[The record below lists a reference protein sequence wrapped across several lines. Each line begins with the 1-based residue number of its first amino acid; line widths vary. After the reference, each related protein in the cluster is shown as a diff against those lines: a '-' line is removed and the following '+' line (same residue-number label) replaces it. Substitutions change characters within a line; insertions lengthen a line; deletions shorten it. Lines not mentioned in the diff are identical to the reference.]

1 MTAES
6 KKMWR
11 AIGLMSGTS
20 LDGVDAALVETDG
33 EAELRWGPA
42 LTIAYDNTLRERL
55 RRALG
60 GRSPVKAI
68 ERALTLAHAEV
79 VVAVLA
85 KAGCAADQI
94 DVVGFH
100 GQTIVHRPAEGV
112 TWQIGDAAL
121 LAARTHIDIVAD
133 FRSADVAAGGQGAP
147 LVPVFHRALAAPLER
162 PVAVL
167 NIGGVAN
174 VTWIGRQDGAD
185 AEMLAFDTGPGN
197 ALIDD
202 WMLAHTGRP
211 VDEHGAAAARGKTD
225 ATILGRLL
233 DHEYFARRPPKSL
246 DRNAFDPTLVEKLS
260 TEDGA
265 ATLTAF
271 TAAAAAAARRH
282 FPEPALTWIV
292 TGGGRRNPTLMAE
305 LGRAMQGTAIRAAE
319 DVGWDGDALEAQAFA
334 YLAVR
339 SRRGL
344 PLSFPTTTG
353 VKQPMPGGR
362 FFAAPRPKPQRKAAA
377 S

>member
-1 MTAES
+1 MSNES
-6 KKMWR
+6 KRNWR

-20 LDGVDAALVETDG
+20 LDGVDAALLETDG
-33 EAELRWGPA
+33 EGEVRPGPA
-42 LTIAYDNTLRERL
+42 LTIAYEKSLRERL

-68 ERALTLAHAEV
+68 ERALTVAHAE
-79 VVAVLA
+79 AVSALLK
-85 KAGCAADQI
+85 KAGLKPADV
-94 DVVGFH
+94 DLLGFH

-121 LAARTHIDIVAD
+121 LAGRTKIDVVAD

-147 LVPVFHRALAAPLER
+147 FVPVFHRALASRLER

-174 VTWIGRQDGAD
+174 VTWIGRGTDL
-185 AEMLAFDTGPGN
+185 LAFDTGPGN

-202 WMLAHTGRP
+202 WMLAHTGQAC
-211 VDEHGAAAARGKTD
+211 DDNGAAAARGKVDPT
-225 ATILGRLL
+225 ALSRLL
-233 DHEYFARRPPKSL
+233 AHDYFGRTPPKSL
-246 DRNAFDPTLVEKLS
+246 DRNAFDPAPVEKLS

-265 ATLTAF
+265 ATLTRF
-271 TAAAAAAARRH
+271 TAESAAAARRH
-282 FPEPALTWIV
+282 FPEPARQWIV
-292 TGGGRRNPTLMAE
+292 TGGGRRNPTLMAALE
-305 LGRAMQGTAIRAAE
+305 DVVGKGAVRAAE
-319 DVGWDGDALEAQAFA
+319 DLGWDGDSLEAQAFA

-344 PLSFPTTTG
+344 PLSFPSTTG
-353 VKQPMPGGR
+353 VSRPMEGGR
-362 FFAAPRPKPQRKAAA
+362 FFPKP
-377 S
+377 